1 MTAYKKERHDFI
13 CLHQEDP
20 GPHPG
25 PHPGGLPV
33 PVLIQV
39 LIQEVSLSLS
49 SSRSSSRRAP
59 CPCPHSGPHP
69 GGLPVLI
76 QVLIQVSSLSPPRCM
91 RTGSTSE
98 KMTSRS
104 PFLVGLFHTA
114 AGGRSLDPGSW
125 RAEGGGVQ
133 MWQAALVQ
141 LSQC

>member
-25 PHPGGLPV
+25 
-33 PVLIQV
+33 
-39 LIQEVSLSLS
+39 
-49 SSRSSSRRAP
+49 
-59 CPCPHSGPHP
+59 PHSGPHP